1 MDMVSQLGDKGNNI
15 RVLPKE
21 RSFVASWGSFD
32 IVRAELEV
40 RSDLD
45 MPLYLIRLGL
55 RRAPLERAL
64 VMDDGKWIIFIESQ
78 TLNVICFM
86 IFLREIYFK

>member
-1 MDMVSQLGDKGNNI
+1 MISMVEKLGAKGKNI

-40 RSDLD
+40 RGDGAVAVFVNISLN
-45 MPLYLIRLGL
+45 LILL
-55 RRAPLERAL
+55 LNFPKLETCL
-64 VMDDGKWIIFIESQ
+64 STHCIMHIF
-78 TLNVICFM
+78 F
-86 IFLREIYFK
+86 IFKSIHL